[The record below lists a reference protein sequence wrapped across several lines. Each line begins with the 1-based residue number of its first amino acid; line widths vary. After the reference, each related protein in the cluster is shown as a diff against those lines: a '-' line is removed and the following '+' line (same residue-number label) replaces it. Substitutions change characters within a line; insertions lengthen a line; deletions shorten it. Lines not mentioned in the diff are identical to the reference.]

1 VAPKKRGRGRPR
13 KNAGESIMAID
24 YHVLKPISSVLETA
38 ASEPQKQTDHEAQDQ
53 DKVDGLARTI
63 GSIQAATREEDA
75 AVVTRLSAALRME
88 QVSPEPFVP
97 QNEEVDS
104 EDDGADPLTEAEAPQ
119 APVSIH

>member
-1 VAPKKRGRGRPR
+1 
-13 KNAGESIMAID
+13 
-24 YHVLKPISSVLETA
+24 LETA
-38 ASEPQKQTDHEAQDQ
+38 AIELQKQTGHKAQDSQ

-104 EDDGADPLTEAEAPQ
+104 EDDGADPSTEAEAPQ
-119 APVSIH
+119 APVSFH